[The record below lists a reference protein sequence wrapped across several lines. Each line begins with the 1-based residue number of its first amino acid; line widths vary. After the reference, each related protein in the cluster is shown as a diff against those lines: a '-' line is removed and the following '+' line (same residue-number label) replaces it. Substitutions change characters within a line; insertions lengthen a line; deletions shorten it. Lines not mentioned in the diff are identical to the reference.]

1 MKDKNPSCYGHHACL
16 AMLKNPKRELLKMLI
31 RAGDEK
37 TNASLMALAKDRK
50 VPMAF
55 LSSTELNSL
64 YPDMVHQGVL
74 LWAKPLPE
82 LYEADLPNLL
92 EGLDHKAFI
101 LILDGVTD
109 PHNLG
114 ACLRSADAAG
124 VDLVIIPKDKTASL
138 SPVVAKVSSGASETV
153 NVLRVTNLVRC
164 IKQLQD
170 LGVWVYGAAGEASQ
184 TLYQLDG
191 QQSIALVLGA
201 EGDGLRRLTRETC
214 DGLFALPM
222 LGSVS
227 SLNVSVAAGVSM
239 YEIRRQRL

>member
-1 MKDKNPSCYGHHACL
+1 
-16 AMLKNPKRELLKMLI
+16 
-31 RAGDEK
+31 
-37 TNASLMALAKDRK
+37 
-50 VPMAF
+50 
-55 LSSTELNSL
+55 
-64 YPDMVHQGVL
+64 
-74 LWAKPLPE
+74 
-82 LYEADLPNLL
+82 
-92 EGLDHKAFI
+92 
-101 LILDGVTD
+101 
-109 PHNLG
+109 
-114 ACLRSADAAG
+114 
-124 VDLVIIPKDKTASL
+124 
-138 SPVVAKVSSGASETV
+138 VVAKVSSGASESV
-153 NVLRVTNLVRC
+153 NILRVTNLVRC